1 MLSFFDSMAQ
11 ILVRNLDDAVVDR
24 LKLRAEAKGTSLEQ
38 EARTILT
45 EASGMSRAEVAK
57 HLEEFRARQK
67 RSRRSVVEDIREDRD
82 R

>member
-1 MLSFFDSMAQ
+1 MAQ

-24 LKLRAEAKGTSLEQ
+24 LKRRAKAKGTSLEQ

-45 EASGMSRAEVAK
+45 EASGMSRAEVVK
-57 HLEEFRARQK
+57 RLQEFRAQQRP
-67 RSRRSVVEDIREDRD
+67 SRRSVAEDIREDRD

>member
-1 MLSFFDSMAQ
+1 MAQ
-11 ILVRNLDDAVVDR
+11 ILVRNLDDAVVNR

-57 HLEEFRARQK
+57 RLEEFRAKQK

>member
-1 MLSFFDSMAQ
+1 MAQ

-24 LKLRAEAKGTSLEQ
+24 LKLRAKAKGTSLEQ

-45 EASGMSRAEVAK
+45 EASGMSRAEVVERLKA
-57 HLEEFRARQK
+57 FRAMQK
-67 RSRRSVVEDIREDRD
+67 PNRTRAADLIREDRD

>member
-1 MLSFFDSMAQ
+1 MAQ

-24 LKLRAEAKGTSLEQ
+24 LKLRAKEKGTSLEQ

-45 EASGMSRAEVAK
+45 EASTLTRAEVVERLKA
-57 HLEEFRARQK
+57 FRAMQRPNK
-67 RSRRSVVEDIREDRD
+67 TLAADLIREDRD

>member
-1 MLSFFDSMAQ
+1 MAQ

-24 LKLRAEAKGTSLEQ
+24 LKLRAQAKGTSLEQ

-45 EASGMSRAEVAK
+45 EASQMTRAEVAK
-57 HLEEFRARQK
+57 RLEEFRARQK
-67 RSRRSVVEDIREDRD
+67 PNKTRAADLIREDRD

>member
-1 MLSFFDSMAQ
+1 MAQ

-24 LKLRAEAKGTSLEQ
+24 LKLRAKEKGTSLEQ

-45 EASGMSRAEVAK
+45 EASRMTRAEVVK
-57 HLEEFRARQK
+57 RLEAFRAMQK
-67 RSRRSVVEDIREDRD
+67 PNKTRAADLIREDRD